1 MNNREVYTKDMVINI
16 LRKNFDKDF
25 KLDLVSLARYAYKL
39 IPINIDEAEYIYF
52 YIITT
57 TKVFKKYD
65 FRKKEVFRFVRITK
79 RTI

>member
-39 IPINIDEAEYIYF
+39 IPINIDEAEYIYS
-52 YIITT
+52 YIKTLKHLERQCKSLLCI
-57 TKVFKKYD
+57 FLYL
-65 FRKKEVFRFVRITK
+65 EIL
-79 RTI
+79 